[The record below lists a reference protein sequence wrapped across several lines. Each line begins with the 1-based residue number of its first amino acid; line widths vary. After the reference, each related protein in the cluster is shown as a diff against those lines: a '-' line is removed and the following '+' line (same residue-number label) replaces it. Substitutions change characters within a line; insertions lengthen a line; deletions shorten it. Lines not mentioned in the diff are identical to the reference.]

1 MLLAA
6 SGSPGVQERFP
17 TELLASLRGVGAP
30 KIHTRGVR
38 QRAAGCHRPGSPGSS
53 PRDAGL
59 GALVSSFQSPTAQL
73 LAVDELFSQKKNT
86 VWWPMASCHR
96 AGGMSL
102 ADGVGWWS
110 QGAAILAADLGHHH
124 GQGRLSM
131 CWARL
136 SQAGSAVTGVIQP
149 LVRGR
154 VK

>member
-30 KIHTRGVR
+30 KIHTHGVR

-110 QGAAILAADLGHHH
+110 QGAAILAADPGHHH